1 MTDLER
7 KMIDTIEKVCD
18 GFCKYNGTGDEN
30 GCVYC
35 QTHCGECPFDDV
47 IKEIEHGTSEG

>member
-7 KMIDTIEKVCD
+7 KMIETIEKVCD
-18 GFCKYNGTGDEN
+18 NFCKYGGTGDDN

-47 IKEIEHGTSEG
+47 AKEIEHGTS

>member
-7 KMIDTIEKVCD
+7 KMIETIEKVCD
-18 GFCKYNGTGDEN
+18 NFCKYSGTGDDN

-35 QTHCGECPFDDV
+35 QTHCGECPFEDV
-47 IKEIEHGTSEG
+47 VKEIEHGTS